1 MVCPDSGVAVDTDTG
16 DLEGGMIDDL
26 EHFIGPP
33 LKLHVSLAGWEAW
46 CEIDADSR
54 DWHELLEQIY
64 AQIWGWA

>member
-1 MVCPDSGVAVDTDTG
+1 
-16 DLEGGMIDDL
+16 MIDDL